1 MEEIEKAILSL
12 EEKEKT
18 SFEEMDKLID
28 SIDTL
33 INDTNNELSGEKNK
47 NDINTKNILNNKE
60 SELRKLKLIP
70 KVNRICNSYYHKY
83 KELNKKIDENIKGVN
98 YLNNDNLIKFMGN
111 IDEKLIKEMILDH
124 LIRKG
129 NVKTVQK
136 YIEESKLEIS
146 KLTKDIA
153 LFQEYYD
160 IVNDLDNK
168 KINKLY
174 DWCIK
179 NKEILLKNID
189 EINTSNNNIKDKNKE
204 KNEKK
209 EKEKENEIIG
219 KNIYFLFLLLLL
231 FLFHLLF

>member
-18 SFEEMDKLID
+18 SFEEMDNLID

-60 SELRKLKLIP
+60 NELRKLKLIP

-146 KLTKDIA
+146 KLTKEQFMKRKTSSNNQKKEIGK
-153 LFQEYYD
+153 
-160 IVNDLDNK
+160 DNK
-168 KINKLY
+168 NG
-174 DWCIK
+174 
-179 NKEILLKNID
+179 
-189 EINTSNNNIKDKNKE
+189 
-204 KNEKK
+204 KNEVNCNTIKY
-209 EKEKENEIIG
+209 N
-219 KNIYFLFLLLLL
+219 LTRMR
-231 FLFHLLF
+231 